1 MKRPA
6 LAGRV
11 RRTSTEDE
19 RRATFLELFFDLVFV
34 FAVTQVSHVLL
45 ADLSVSGAM
54 KMLFLLLVVWW
65 AWIYT
70 VWMTNWF
77 DPDEVAVR
85 LVLLTGMLAS
95 LLMAI
100 AIPDAFG
107 DRAVLF
113 AVGYV
118 GLQFVRNTFIVLATD
133 DSEPMRTPF
142 QRLWV
147 WNSWVGVVWIVGA
160 LLPEQSRVV
169 VWIAAL
175 ALDYAGP
182 LAGYWTPGLGR
193 TPITDWELDHRHFGE
208 RFQLFI
214 IIALGETIVLT
225 GATASD
231 LDLTLP
237 RALAIVTAF
246 LATAALWWL
255 YFDVVARR
263 SLDDFAAADDK
274 KGRLGRDAYTYL
286 HIPIV
291 AGIIVNAVG
300 DELVIAD
307 PSERLSANE
316 LTVLAAGP
324 ILYLLGH
331 VAFRLR
337 MTETVGTKYLVAA
350 VMIAASATVGTAL
363 PALAVSVTIVAILV
377 LLATWERLD
386 RALQGRRLARVD
398 VV

>member
-1 MKRPA
+1 VTG
-6 LAGRV
+6 LAISGRA
-11 RRTSTEDE
+11 RRASTGDE
-19 RRATFLELFFDLVFV
+19 QRATFLELFLDLVFV

-45 ADLSVSGAM
+45 EDLSLAGAA

-70 VWMTNWF
+70 AWMTNWF
-77 DPDEVAVR
+77 DPDEIAVR

-107 DRAVLF
+107 DRALLF

-133 DSEPMRTPF
+133 ASEPLHRPF
-142 QRLWV
+142 QRLWA
-147 WNSWVGVVWIVGA
+147 WNAWVGVVWVVGA
-160 LLPEQSRVV
+160 LLPEESRVV

-193 TPITDWELDHRHFGE
+193 TPITDWELEHGHFGE

-231 LDLTLP
+231 LELTLP
-237 RALAIVTAF
+237 RGLAIVTAF

-263 SLDDFAAADDK
+263 SLEDFAAADDR
-274 KGRLGRDAYTYL
+274 KGLLGRDAYTYL

-300 DELVIAD
+300 DELVIAR
-307 PSERLSANE
+307 PTERLAANE
-316 LTVLAAGP
+316 LAVLAAGP

-337 MTETVGTKYLVAA
+337 MTGTVGTKRLIATVL
-350 VMIAASATVGTAL
+350 IAASAVAGAAL
-363 PALAVSVTIVAILV
+363 PALAVGVTILAILV
-377 LLATWERLD
+377 LLAAWEWLD
-386 RALQGRRLARVD
+386 RPGQRRLASVD

>member
-1 MKRPA
+1 VTG
-6 LAGRV
+6 LAIGGRV
-11 RRTSTEDE
+11 RRASAGDE
-19 RRATFLELFFDLVFV
+19 QRATFLELFFDLVFV

-45 ADLSVSGAM
+45 DDLSLVGAA

-107 DRAVLF
+107 DRALLF

-133 DSEPMRTPF
+133 DSEPLHKPF
-142 QRLWV
+142 QRLWA

-160 LLPEQSRVV
+160 LLPEDARIV

-214 IIALGETIVLT
+214 IIALGETIILT

-231 LDLTLP
+231 LELTLP

-274 KGRLGRDAYTYL
+274 KGLLGRDAYTYL

-300 DELVIAD
+300 DELVIAH
-307 PSERLSANE
+307 PTEQLPANE
-316 LTVLAAGP
+316 LVVLAAGP

-337 MTETVGTKYLVAA
+337 MTGTVGTKRLVAA
-350 VMIAASATVGTAL
+350 AVIAASAVAGAAL
-363 PALAVSVTIVAILV
+363 PALAVGVTILAILV
-377 LLATWERLD
+377 LLAVWEWFD
-386 RALQGRRLARVD
+386 RTGQRRLASVD